1 MKAKITQS
9 LVEKAPIPPAGKSAL
24 YADSEMR
31 GFYLI
36 VTQSKRSFYVQ
47 SLVNGKQVRT
57 KLGDHPSMD
66 AKQAR
71 DAARRTL
78 VEMRSGMNPNEERRK
93 ARSRGITLRDAL
105 GLHLSAR
112 QLAQR
117 TKEDYEYNLDQY
129 LRDWLDKPLA
139 ELGAD
144 RAAVRE
150 RHVRITQNHG
160 ATVADGTFRVLR
172 AIYNR
177 GLREHPDLPPN
188 PTANVDFHGVKR
200 RSVDANGERLRSWGS
215 TVLGLHPV
223 RRDLHL
229 FMVLTGMRRTAAC
242 EARIEHFDVA
252 AKKLHV
258 PKPKG
263 GAARAFDLALSPQLV
278 DLLSHRAAE
287 SPKLQRKSP
296 WLFPAESKS
305 GHVSEV
311 HQHELGGLSGHALR
325 HTFATLAVQAGV
337 PLLELKYL
345 LNHAASNV
353 TMGYIHVGVDHLMKY
368 QQMASAYVLDALGL
382 NWTPEHWPPLPRNSA
397 RSHQAAR
404 IEPDALGPYAE
415 PPGQVLSE
423 PDRLGAAG

>member
-1 MKAKITQS
+1 VKQKITQS
-9 LVEKAPIPPAGKSAL
+9 LVERAPTPEQGKSAL
-24 YADSEMR
+24 YSDTEMR

-36 VTQSKRSFYVQ
+36 VTSSKRSFYVQ

-71 DAARRTL
+71 DAARRML
-78 VEMRSGMNPNEERRK
+78 VGMRSGMNPNEERRK
-93 ARSRGITLRDAL
+93 ARARGITLRDAL
-105 GLHLSAR
+105 ALHLSAR
-112 QLAQR
+112 QLAPR
-117 TKEDYEYNLDQY
+117 TREDYEYNLEQY
-129 LRDWLDKPLA
+129 LGDWLDKPLA
-139 ELGAD
+139 EIGAD

-150 RHVRITQNHG
+150 RHVRITERHG

-172 AIYNR
+172 AVYNR

-188 PTANVDFHGVKR
+188 PTANVDFHGAKR
-200 RSVDANGERLRSWGS
+200 RTVDANSERLKAWGA
-215 TVLGLHPV
+215 TVLDLHPV

-229 FMVLTGMRRTAAC
+229 FMMLTGMRRTAAC
-242 EARIEHFDVA
+242 EARIEHLDVEG
-252 AKKLHV
+252 KRLHV

-263 GAARAFDLALSPQLV
+263 GAARAFDLPLSPPLI
-278 DLLSHRAAE
+278 DLLSHRVAE
-287 SPKLQRKSP
+287 SPRLHRKGG

-305 GHVSEV
+305 GHVAEV
-311 HQHELGGLSGHALR
+311 HQHELDGLTGHALR

-353 TMGYIHVGVDHLMKY
+353 TMGYIHVGVDHLLKY

-382 NWTPEHWPPLPRNSA
+382 AWTQGCWPPVRCEVNEGELDR
-397 RSHQAAR
+397 AA
-404 IEPDALGPYAE
+404 
-415 PPGQVLSE
+415 
-423 PDRLGAAG
+423 

>member
-9 LVEKAPIPPAGKSAL
+9 LVERVPTPPQGKSAL

-36 VTQSKRSFYVQ
+36 VTQGRRSFYVQ
-47 SLVNGKQVRT
+47 SLVKGRQVRT

-71 DAARRTL
+71 DAARRAL
-78 VEMRSGMNPNEERRK
+78 VGMRSGVNPNEERRK
-93 ARSRGITLRDAL
+93 ARARGISLRDAL
-105 GLHLSAR
+105 ALHLSAR
-112 QLAQR
+112 PLAQR
-117 TKEDYEYNLDQY
+117 TVEDYQYNLEQY
-129 LRDWLDKPLA
+129 LGDWLDRPLA
-139 ELGAD
+139 EIGAD

-150 RHVRITQNHG
+150 RHVRVSEESG

-188 PTANVDFHGVKR
+188 PTANVDFHGLKR
-200 RSVDANGERLRSWGS
+200 RKVDANAERITSWGGA
-215 TVLGLHPV
+215 VLGLQPV

-229 FMVLTGMRRTAAC
+229 FMMLTGMRRTAAC
-242 EARIEHFDVA
+242 EARIEHLDLA
-252 AKKLHV
+252 ARTLHV

-263 GAARAFDLALSPQLV
+263 GASRAFDLPLSGPLA
-278 DLLSHRAAE
+278 DLLAQRLSEAPKIHRKGA
-287 SPKLQRKSP
+287 

-305 GHVSEV
+305 GHVAEV
-311 HQHELGGLSGHALR
+311 NQHELGGLTGHALR
-325 HTFATLAVQAGV
+325 HTYATLAVQAGV

-353 TMGYIHVGVDHLMKY
+353 TMGYIHVGVEHLMKY
-368 QQMASAYVLDALGL
+368 QELASNYILDALGL
-382 NWTPEHWPPLPRNSA
+382 RWTQGLWPPARRDQTSNQGANDDDCSA
-397 RSHQAAR
+397 AQA
-404 IEPDALGPYAE
+404 L
-415 PPGQVLSE
+415 
-423 PDRLGAAG
+423 AA